1 MIADDARN
9 PAINR
14 GARAADGDAGDRV
27 PASGVAGAKCG
38 PVDSED
44 DGMMVGI
51 APHKCRDI
59 R

>member
-1 MIADDARN
+1 ML
-9 PAINR
+9 AIVR
-14 GARAADGDAGDRV
+14 SIEARAQAGGDAGDRV
-27 PASGVAGAKCG
+27 PASGVVAAKCG

-44 DGMMVGI
+44 DGMMIGI